1 MKKLK
6 FKKSYKLQAT
16 SLTAGLGFN
25 RMSYERKKYV

>member
-6 FKKSYKLQAT
+6 KEKSHKPQAP

-25 RMSYERKKYV
+25 RMSYERNKL